1 MASGGTP
8 ICRPVQARFIGPLGG
23 ASDAIGCKGGAFV
36 LLEHSASIASLS
48 HIRAMSIRMD
58 WTLEFGARAAI
69 CRHSMACRLHSTG
82 VIMATRQDVRSLA
95 PIPNYTTTIA
105 VFPMDL
111 VRRAGKISKSLSR
124 MPGRRR
130 TLLGGQSYFGGTAA
144 LPPCRIYEPRHALL
158 GGVRLAR
165 WGLDSIWTYDHGA

>member
-1 MASGGTP
+1 MNEASGLIRHSVVWRFEPRLRHIFTGSGKRNCAIEDLLRRPMASGGTP

-36 LLEHSASIASLS
+36 LLEYSASIASLS

-58 WTLEFGARAAI
+58 WTLGFGARAAI

-105 VFPMDL
+105 VFRWTLFAEQEKFP
-111 VRRAGKISKSLSR
+111 RA
-124 MPGRRR
+124 
-130 TLLGGQSYFGGTAA
+130 
-144 LPPCRIYEPRHALL
+144 
-158 GGVRLAR
+158 
-165 WGLDSIWTYDHGA
+165 